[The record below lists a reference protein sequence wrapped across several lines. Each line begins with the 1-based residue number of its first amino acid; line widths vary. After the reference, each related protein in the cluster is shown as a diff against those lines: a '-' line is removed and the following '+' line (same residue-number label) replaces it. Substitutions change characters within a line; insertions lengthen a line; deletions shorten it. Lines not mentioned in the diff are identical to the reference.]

1 MNQQLSRSQKYGH
14 HRRRKEG
21 KDIKPSKLFPNL
33 VENRKPKNKT
43 ITVTNKPVHK
53 KPVSKSQPV
62 PELSR
67 MQRKLQAEQKH
78 KQNKE
83 ANGRIQEAETL
94 PTRAELFPSRRVR
107 LSKWFIN
114 SLICIFILLTGFLV
128 YWGIIGAP
136 PLNTLIP

>member
-1 MNQQLSRSQKYGH
+1 MNQQLSRAEKYG

-21 KDIKPSKLFPNL
+21 KETKPSKAQAKKADDHKSSSIWNTSIYYI
-33 VENRKPKNKT
+33 KSWNKQQT
-43 ITVTNKPVHK
+43 
-53 KPVSKSQPV
+53 V

-67 MQRKLQAEQKH
+67 MQRKRQAEQKQ
-78 KQNKE
+78 KQRQKQTK
-83 ANGRIQEAETL
+83 GIQEAETL

-114 SLICIFILLTGFLV
+114 SLIFIFILLTGFLV

-136 PLNTLIP
+136 PLNTLLP

>member
-1 MNQQLSRSQKYGH
+1 MNQQLSRSQKYGQ

-21 KDIKPSKLFPNL
+21 KELKPSKSLHKI
-33 VENRKPKNKT
+33 VENSKPTNK
-43 ITVTNKPVHK
+43 TVTNKPVYR

-67 MQRKLQAEQKH
+67 MQRKLQAEQKQ

-83 ANGRIQEAETL
+83 ASGRIQEAETL

-114 SLICIFILLTGFLV
+114 SLILIFILLTGFLV
-128 YWGIIGAP
+128 YWGMIGAP
-136 PLNTLIP
+136 PLNTMIP

>member
-1 MNQQLSRSQKYGH
+1 MNQQLSRTQKYGQ

-21 KDIKPSKLFPNL
+21 KESTPSKSLH
-33 VENRKPKNKT
+33 KIAKNST
-43 ITVTNKPVHK
+43 PIDHSVVNKAVYK

-67 MQRKLQAEQKH
+67 MQRKLQAEQKQ
-78 KQNKE
+78 KKE

-114 SLICIFILLTGFLV
+114 SLILLFILLTGFLV

>member
-14 HRRRKEG
+14 HGRRKEG
-21 KDIKPSKLFPNL
+21 KEIKPSKSFDKIA
-33 VENRKPKNKT
+33 EDSKPKNKT
-43 ITVTNKPVHK
+43 VANKPVYK
-53 KPVSKSQPV
+53 KPVRKTQPV

-67 MQRKLQAEQKH
+67 MQRKLQAEQKQ

-83 ANGRIQEAETL
+83 ASGRIQEAETL

-114 SLICIFILLTGFLV
+114 SLICIFIFLTGFLV

-136 PLNTLIP
+136 PLNTLVP

>member
-1 MNQQLSRSQKYGH
+1 MNQQLSRTQKYGQ

-21 KDIKPSKLFPNL
+21 KELKPSKSLHKIA
-33 VENRKPKNKT
+33 ENSTPIDNSVVNKT
-43 ITVTNKPVHK
+43 MYK
-53 KPVSKSQPV
+53 KPVRKSQPV

-67 MQRKLQAEQKH
+67 MQRKLQAEQKQ
-78 KQNKE
+78 KKE

-114 SLICIFILLTGFLV
+114 SLILLFILLTGFLV